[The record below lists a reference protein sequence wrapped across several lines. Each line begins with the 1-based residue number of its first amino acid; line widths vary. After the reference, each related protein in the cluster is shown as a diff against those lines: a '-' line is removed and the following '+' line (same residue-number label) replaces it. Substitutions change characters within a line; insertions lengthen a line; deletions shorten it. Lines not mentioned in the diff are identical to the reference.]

1 MLALTIFSS
10 KIKSVAEDFLFNN
23 FYVEELLHLYNGFE
37 YEINDVKYFIQI
49 RQIQVILD
57 TIAAQ
62 DKLNIQS
69 SNAVKGCGY
78 CNAGKGNYHF
88 FLLL

>member
-1 MLALTIFSS
+1 MFALAIFSS
-10 KIKSVAEDFLFNN
+10 DIKSVAEDFLFNN
-23 FYVEELLHLYNGFE
+23 LYVEELLHLKDGYE
-37 YEINDVKYFIQI
+37 YTIDNVVYFIQV

-62 DKLNIQS
+62 EKLNIQS

-78 CNAGKGNYHF
+78 CNAGKGKI
-88 FLLL
+88 LI

>member
-1 MLALTIFSS
+1 MFILTIFSS
-10 KIKSVAEDFLFNN
+10 NVKSVAEDFLFIN
-23 FYVEELLHLYNGFE
+23 FYVEELLHLNKGFE
-37 YEINDVKYFIQI
+37 YEVNDVKYFIQI

-69 SNAVKGCGY
+69 SNSLKGCGY
-78 CNAGKGNYHF
+78 CNAGKGLKILNKT
-88 FLLL
+88 